1 MQATLLSIL
10 GLALLGALHAQNSIP
25 VQADFQQDKVHGAG
39 VCGMPIFPGMFSKGG
54 TGGLGALLPWE
65 QGEGAPV
72 ASSAQHWSPTK
83 LGHGLCC
90 WVLQGA
96 PGRVWVAQLPQRG
109 DGEGGTSMLA
119 PAWACMWYWLLFVPE
134 SWPILCCEWTQMAL
148 LLCVALSSQQGWGG
162 WGEQQYAVSHG
173 SAGREGCSMVQPS
186 CPALSRVCVQL
197 AGRWYSIGL
206 ASNSNWFKDKKHLMK
221 MCTTD
226 ITVTADG
233 NMEVT
238 STYPKGDQCEKRNSL
253 YIRTEQPGR
262 FSYTSPRWGS
272 NHDIRVVETN
282 YDEYALVAT
291 QISKSTGSSNMVLLY
306 SRTKELAPQRLERFM
321 QFSQEQGL
329 KDEEILILPQT
340 DKCMADAA

>member
-25 VQADFQQDKVHGAG
+25 VQADFQQYK
-39 VCGMPIFPGMFSKGG
+39 
-54 TGGLGALLPWE
+54 
-65 QGEGAPV
+65 
-72 ASSAQHWSPTK
+72 
-83 LGHGLCC
+83 
-90 WVLQGA
+90 
-96 PGRVWVAQLPQRG
+96 
-109 DGEGGTSMLA
+109 
-119 PAWACMWYWLLFVPE
+119 
-134 SWPILCCEWTQMAL
+134 
-148 LLCVALSSQQGWGG
+148 
-162 WGEQQYAVSHG
+162 
-173 SAGREGCSMVQPS
+173 
-186 CPALSRVCVQL
+186 L

-226 ITVTADG
+226 IAVTADG

-321 QFSQEQGL
+321 QFSREQGL

-340 DKCMADAA
+340 GKGGQPTV

>member
-1 MQATLLSIL
+1 MGCAAGSYKK
-10 GLALLGALHAQNSIP
+10 LLGESGWNSCP
-25 VQADFQQDKVHGAG
+25 KEVMGKGTHPCWPQ
-39 VCGMPIFPGMFSKGG
+39 PGLVR
-54 TGGLGALLPWE
+54 GLGCLSQNP
-65 QGEGAPV
+65 GPFRV
-72 ASSAQHWSPTK
+72 
-83 LGHGLCC
+83 LC
-90 WVLQGA
+90 LDA
-96 PGRVWVAQLPQRG
+96 N
-109 DGEGGTSMLA
+109 GTS
-119 PAWACMWYWLLFVPE
+119 
-134 SWPILCCEWTQMAL
+134 AL
-148 LLCVALSSQQGWGG
+148 GG
-162 WGEQQYAVSHG
+162 PVFSVGLGGMGRAAICSVSHG
-173 SAGREGCSMVQPS
+173 SAGLEGCSMAQPS

-238 STYPKGDQCEKRNSL
+238 STYPKGDHCEKRNSL